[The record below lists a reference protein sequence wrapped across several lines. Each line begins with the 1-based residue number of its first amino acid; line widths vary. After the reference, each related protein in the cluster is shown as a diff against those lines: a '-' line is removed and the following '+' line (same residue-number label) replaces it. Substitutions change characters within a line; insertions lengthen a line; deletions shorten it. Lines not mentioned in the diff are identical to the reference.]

1 MIAYTIRRLFMLIPV
16 LFGISVFIFLIMKM
30 IPGDIV
36 STMLGQDATDEARTQ
51 LEKQFGL
58 NLPIYTQY
66 WNWISGVLVG
76 DFGVSLRT
84 GKPVLGDILNRFT
97 LTLEL
102 TLLSAFLSWL
112 IAIPL
117 GIIAAVKRNTSADF
131 GVRIISLLGVSVPN
145 FALATLLLLVLSLTF
160 SYYPPSSYVSLFED
174 PVKNLQ
180 MMILPSIVLGTAMA
194 GAVMRMTRST
204 VLEVLRQDFIRTIR
218 AKGASERVVIF
229 SHALKNAMIPILT
242 IIGMQIGVLLGGTVI
257 IEQIFSLPGL
267 GQLVLTAINQ
277 RDFPVVQGA
286 VLFIAFVFVMIN
298 LIVDL
303 LYSYL
308 DPRISYK

>member
-1 MIAYTIRRLFMLIPV
+1 MIAYTIRRLLMLIPV
-16 LFGISVFIFLIMKM
+16 LFGISVFIFLIMKL
-30 IPGDIV
+30 IPGDVV
-36 STMLGQDATDEARTQ
+36 STMLGTEATEESRQQ
-51 LEKQFGL
+51 LTEQFGL
-58 NLPIYTQY
+58 DQPFYQQY
-66 WNWISGVLVG
+66 FSWISGVLVG

-84 GKPVLGDILNRFT
+84 GKPILPDILSRFS

-117 GIIAAVKRNTSADF
+117 GIIAAVKRNTGTDF
-131 GVRIISLLGVSVPN
+131 GVRVISLLGVSVPN

-160 SYYPPSSYVSLFED
+160 SYYPPAGYVSLLED
-174 PVKNLQ
+174 PLKNLQ
-180 MMILPSIVLGTAMA
+180 MMVLPAIVLGTAMA

-229 SHALKNAMIPILT
+229 NHALKNAMIPILT

-267 GQLVLTAINQ
+267 GQMVLTAINQ

-286 VLFIAFVFVMIN
+286 VLFIAFVFVLIN
-298 LIVDL
+298 LLVDL

-308 DPRISYK
+308 DPRITYK